1 MIISTNMDGLHRRSG
16 VTSDNIVEL
25 HGNSYRELCDSC
37 DKEYIRD
44 FNVGE
49 TVKNRRDHKTG
60 RFCECGG
67 NLRDSIIHFCENMRE
82 KDMKIATENARK
94 ADLAI
99 VMGTSMNVHPAASL
113 CDKVLKNP
121 NGAMVIINLQKTPY
135 DHEAAVKISVKTDEF
150 MKLLLKELSLSDLLE
165 NYINNN
171 INEV

>member
-16 VTSDNIVEL
+16 ITSDNIVEL
-25 HGNSYRELCDSC
+25 HGNSFREICDCC

-67 NLRDSIIHFCENMRE
+67 NLRDTIIHFCENMRE
-82 KDMKIATENARK
+82 KDMKIATEHAHK

-113 CDKVLKNP
+113 CDKALKNP
-121 NGAMVIINLQKTPY
+121 NGAMVIVNLQKTPY
-135 DHEAAVKISVKTDEF
+135 DHEADVKIYSKTDEF
-150 MKLLLKELSLSDLLE
+150 MKLLLTELDLYKLFEE
-165 NYINNN
+165 NFYNN
-171 INEV
+171 